1 MGKALEAKIDRP
13 AGVVRW
19 VTGPGPCWLPASACQ
34 TNPLPDN
41 KHAHAC
47 MHACTRTCT
56 RPLPDPHLLKTKT
69 WWCRFS
75 HRQGPVEALNAWSRS
90 IGRLLET
97 VEKTCQQIQKESMIH
112 KVPIGAA

>member
-1 MGKALEAKIDRP
+1 MVVGKALEAKIDRP

-47 MHACTRTCT
+47 MHAHAQARAHSLTPT
-56 RPLPDPHLLKTKT
+56 
-69 WWCRFS
+69 S
-75 HRQGPVEALNAWSRS
+75 
-90 IGRLLET
+90 
-97 VEKTCQQIQKESMIH
+97 
-112 KVPIGAA
+112 